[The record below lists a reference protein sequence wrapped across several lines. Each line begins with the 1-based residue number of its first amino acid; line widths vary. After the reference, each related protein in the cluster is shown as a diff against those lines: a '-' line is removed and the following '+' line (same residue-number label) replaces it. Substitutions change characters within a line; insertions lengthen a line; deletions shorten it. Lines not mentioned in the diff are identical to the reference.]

1 MQTEIIQKWHTAN
14 KTEIK
19 QTNTMTNNGAHNK
32 NMDTK
37 NVLFNKNLTQMRKT

>member
-19 QTNTMTNNGAHNK
+19 QTNTMANNGAHNK
-32 NMDTK
+32 K
-37 NVLFNKNLTQMRKT
+37 HGHKKCPLQ